1 MNIIRPL
8 SKALFVAVA
17 VLGTGHTAVGGL
29 PYNRAALTGLD
40 ELGVPVIKI
49 FDPED
54 PDCWFEALLKG
65 IPSGEPSSVKVRYNV
80 DGVLEYLVTFN
91 SGNAVKVP
99 FDDFIVQCPEK
110 KQAGMRPR
118 SGPSPSPTPIVIQT
132 SNDADSLAVS
142 CDGRFAVV
150 VGSTFFSQT

>member
-17 VLGTGHTAVGGL
+17 VLGTVHTAVGGL

-80 DGVLEYLVTFN
+80 DGVLEYL
-91 SGNAVKVP
+91 
-99 FDDFIVQCPEK
+99 
-110 KQAGMRPR
+110 R
-118 SGPSPSPTPIVIQT
+118 SEEHT
-132 SNDADSLAVS
+132 SELQS
-142 CDGRFAVV
+142 R
-150 VGSTFFSQT
+150 